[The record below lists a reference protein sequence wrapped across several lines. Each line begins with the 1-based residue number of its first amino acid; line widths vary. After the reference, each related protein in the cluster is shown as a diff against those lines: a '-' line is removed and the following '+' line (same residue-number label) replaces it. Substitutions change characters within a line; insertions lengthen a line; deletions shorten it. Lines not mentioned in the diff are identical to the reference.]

1 MIRSYFKVAWRNL
14 LKSKFFSAINIFGL
28 AIGMAVALLIG
39 LWVHNEYSFDKFLPG
54 YQSVYQVRRNFDSNG
69 DTLNFTST
77 SLKLA
82 DALRREVPDFEY
94 VVESD
99 WGGFHV
105 LSLNEKKLYLYGY
118 QAGSDFLKIFQFP
131 FKYGNA
137 NTALSDPYS
146 IVLTES
152 TAKSLFGDADPINKM
167 VRYENKSDLRVTGII
182 RDIPS
187 NSSMKFNYVVP
198 FSYLEA
204 TYDYVRENRAGGFS
218 ENAYQVFAKI
228 KNGASYAG
236 VSQKIRNI
244 EHIESNNNNASRSYV
259 VLQPMK
265 NWHLYNNYVNGKEQE
280 GFMEYVRMFSVIG
293 LLVLLIACINF
304 INITTARSE
313 KRAREVGVRKAIGS
327 GRKELI
333 IQFLAESFLMTFIS
347 FLFSLLLVQLALA
360 PFNQLTGTSIHIP
373 WSNLV
378 FWAIMLGSLILSALI
393 AGSRPAFYLS
403 SFRPAKVLKGAIRA
417 GRAATLPRKVLV
429 VMQFTCSVALIISTI
444 IIYRQIEHAKSRPT
458 GYEVN
463 RLMVTNRSED
473 LEKNY
478 DALKNEM
485 IQKGIV
491 SSVTFSS
498 SPATDIWWHGD
509 LDFWPGKQGNETLEL
524 GFILVRDDYFKTMGM
539 SIKEGRDF
547 NGLNDTLS
555 VILNESAVKKM
566 RMKQPLEQIIGRNG
580 RKLRVVGV
588 VKDALMISPYTAADP
603 TIFIFSNGGES
614 SIMYRL
620 KPEVGTADAI
630 AALTPIF
637 NKYNPSSPYRYTFAD
652 ESYANKFRLEKLIG
666 KLSGIFAILA
676 IFISCL
682 GLFGLAAYMAEQR
695 TKEIG
700 IRKVLGASVQ
710 QVWFLLSKDF
720 VILLLVSC
728 VIATPLALYFLQ
740 NWLQKYEYRVSI
752 GPWVFIAAA
761 IAAVVIT
768 IVTISFQAIKA
779 AVANPVR
786 SLRSE

>member
-1 MIRSYFKVAWRNL
+1 MIKNYFKVAWRNL
-14 LKSKFFSAINIFGL
+14 LKSRFFSAINIFGL

-39 LWVHNEYSFDKFLPG
+39 LWVNNEYTFDKFLPG
-54 YQSVYQVRRNFDSNG
+54 YQSVYQVRRNFDANG
-69 DTLNFTST
+69 DTLNFKST

-82 DALRREVPDFEY
+82 DALRNEIPDLEY
-94 VVESD
+94 VAESD
-99 WGGFHV
+99 WGNSHV
-105 LSLNEKKLYLYGY
+105 LSVNETKVYLNGFHT
-118 QAGSDFLKIFQFP
+118 GSDFLKIFQYP

-137 NTALSDPYS
+137 ATALSDPYS

-152 TAKSLFGDADPINKM
+152 TAKTLFGNTDPINKI
-167 VRYENKSDLRVTGII
+167 VRYENKSDLKVTGILK
-182 RDIPS
+182 DIPS
-187 NSSMKFNYVVP
+187 NSSMKFSYLVP
-198 FSYLEA
+198 FSYLDA
-204 TYDYVRENRAGGFS
+204 TYDYVRESRMGGYS
-218 ENAYQVFAKI
+218 ENSYQIYTRI
-228 KNGASYAG
+228 KDGASYAA

-244 EHIESNNNNASRSYV
+244 EHTEVNNPNPMKSYV

-265 NWHLYNNYVNGKEQE
+265 NWHLYDNYVNGKEQG
-280 GFMEYVRMFSVIG
+280 GFIEYVRMFSVIG

-333 IQFLAESFLMTFIS
+333 IQFLIESFLMTLIS
-347 FLFSLLLVQLALA
+347 FLLSLLFVQLALT
-360 PFNQLTGTSIHIP
+360 PFNQLTGTSIHLP
-373 WSNLV
+373 WLNPL
-378 FWAIMLGSLILSALI
+378 FWLIMAGSLIVLALV

-403 SFRPAKVLKGAIRA
+403 SFRPVKVLKGAIKA

-429 VMQFTCSVALIISTI
+429 VAQFTCSVALIISTV
-444 IIYRQIEHAKSRPT
+444 IIYKQIEHAKSRPT
-458 GYEVN
+458 GYDVN

-478 DALKNEM
+478 EALKNEM
-485 IQKGIV
+485 LQKGVV

-498 SPATDIWWHGD
+498 SPATDIYWHGD

-524 GFILVRDDYFKTMGM
+524 GFIVARADYFKTMGM

-547 NGLNDTLS
+547 NGIDDSLS
-555 VILNESAVKKM
+555 VILNESAVKRM
-566 RMKQPLEQIIGRNG
+566 RMKQPLEQIIGRTG
-580 RKLRVVGV
+580 RKLRVIGV

-603 TIFIFSNGGES
+603 TVFFFSNGGES
-614 SIMYRL
+614 AIMYRL
-620 KPEVGTADAI
+620 KPGISTSAAI

-637 NKYNPSSPYRYTFAD
+637 NKYNPSSPYRFTFAD
-652 ESYANKFRLEKLIG
+652 ESYANKFRLEQLIG
-666 KLSGIFAILA
+666 NLSGIFAILA

-710 QVWFLLSKDF
+710 QVWLLLSKDF
-720 VILLLVSC
+720 VILVLISC

-768 IVTISFQAIKA
+768 IITISFQAIRA
-779 AVANPVR
+779 AVANPVK
-786 SLRSE
+786 SLRTE